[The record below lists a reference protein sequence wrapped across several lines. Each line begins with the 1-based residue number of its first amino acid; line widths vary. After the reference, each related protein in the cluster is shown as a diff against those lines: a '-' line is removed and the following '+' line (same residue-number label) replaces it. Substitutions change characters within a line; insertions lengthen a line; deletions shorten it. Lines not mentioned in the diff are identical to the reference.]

1 MKSAHQIRQEFLD
14 FFKQKQH
21 EIVPSAPMVIKGD
34 PTLLFT
40 NSGMNQF
47 KEWFLGYTTPKYLRV
62 ADTQKCLRAS
72 GKHNDL
78 EDVGVDTYHHTM
90 FEMLGNWSFG
100 DYFKKEA
107 IAWAWE
113 LLTEVWKLPKD
124 RLYVTYFNGDTTEN
138 LEPDI
143 ETKEI
148 WKQYIS
154 EDRIKPASKKDNF
167 WEMGA
172 TGPCGPCTE
181 IHIDI
186 RTENE
191 RRQINGYELINADNP
206 KVIEIWNL
214 VFMQFERKAD
224 GTLVPLPAKH
234 VDTGMGFER
243 ICAVMNAIETNYT
256 QTSNYDTS
264 VFQPIIEKIE
274 QVTQKKY
281 TRLLQ
286 DKKDIA
292 IRVLADHIRTI
303 AFAIA
308 DGQLPSNTGAGYVIR
323 RILRRAV
330 RYYYS
335 FLERKEP
342 TLCLLVDTL
351 SEQMKPIF
359 PELDAQKNLI
369 IRVIQEEERSFLRTL
384 ERGIQLFESYHA
396 QHNTIDGQFAFEL
409 YDTYGFPLDL
419 TQLLARE
426 KGLKVDTEGFEKAMQ
441 VQKDRSRE
449 ATKINAGDWV
459 TLKEIEQVE
468 HLIYQP
474 DFNSTNKI
482 TEAPTDCHTFIAK
495 YRTVTIKNKTQYQ
508 VVLEKTPFYA
518 EAGGQIGDT
527 GTLTSVHETI
537 TVLDTFKE
545 NNLIIHAVD
554 KLPEKP
560 HLEFYAQ
567 VDVQKRKRIMANHTA
582 THLLNAA
589 LRQVLGN
596 HVTQKGSYV
605 GDAYLR
611 FDFSHFSKL
620 TDEELEKIENI
631 VNEKI
636 KQGINQDTR
645 WYPIQEAQK
654 LGAQMVFGEKYGEQ
668 VRVVTFDP
676 HFSMEFCGGL
686 HVLNT
691 QEIRLFKL
699 VSESSITAGVRR
711 IEAITGDIA
720 FERLQQQ
727 QKTIQVLQEW
737 FKTKDVLK
745 AVEQLIEKN
754 KSLEQQL
761 LQAQQFK
768 VQMMVKQLKAQAIEK
783 EGTYYIFSQIDA
795 DSTEMVRQICF
806 ELKHKC
812 KSVYLVLV
820 ADIDQKPH
828 ISVMLSED
836 VVAKGANA
844 IEIVRELAKEIQGGG
859 GGQPFFATAGGKNV
873 QGLSQVLEK
882 AKKMADIV

>member
-1 MKSAHQIRQEFLD
+1 MKSANQIRQEFLD
-14 FFKQKQH
+14 FFKSKEH

-47 KEWFLGYTTPKYLRV
+47 KEWFLGYTNPKYPRV

-107 IAWAWE
+107 ITWAWE
-113 LLTEVWKLPKD
+113 LLTEIWKLPKD
-124 RLYVTYFNGDTTEN
+124 RLYVTYFDGDTAEN
-138 LEPDI
+138 LVSDT

-181 IHIDI
+181 IHVDI
-186 RTENE
+186 RTDEE
-191 RRQINGYELINADNP
+191 RKQVSGYDLVNADNP
-206 KVIEIWNL
+206 RVIEIWNL

-224 GTLVPLPAKH
+224 GSLVSLPAKH

-264 VFQPIIEKIE
+264 VFQPIIQKIE
-274 QVTQKKY
+274 QITHKKY

-292 IRVLADHIRTI
+292 IRVLSDHIRTI
-303 AFAIA
+303 SFAIA

-330 RYYYS
+330 RYAYS

-342 TLCLLVDTL
+342 ILYLLVDTL
-351 SEQMKPIF
+351 AEQMKNSF
-359 PELDAQKNLI
+359 PELYAQKDLI
-369 IRVIQEEERSFLRTL
+369 TKVIQEEEKAFLRTL
-384 ERGIQLFESYHA
+384 ERGIQLFENYHP
-396 QHNTIDGQFAFEL
+396 QNGVIDGEFAFEL
-409 YDTYGFPLDL
+409 YDTFGFPLDL

-426 KGLKVDTEGFEKAMQ
+426 KNCTVDTVGFEKAMQ
-441 VQKDRSRE
+441 IQKERSRE
-449 ATKINAGDWV
+449 ATKITAGDWIV
-459 TLKEIEQVE
+459 LKDIEQVE
-468 HLIYQP
+468 HLIYEP
-474 DFNSTNKI
+474 DFKNPEQI
-482 TEAPTDCHTFIAK
+482 TEAPTECHTHIAK
-495 YRTVTIKNKTQYQ
+495 YRTVSVKNKVQYQ
-508 VVLEKTPFYA
+508 IVLEKSPFYA
-518 EAGGQIGDT
+518 ESGGQIGDT

-537 TVLDTFKE
+537 HILDTFKE
-545 NNLIIHAVD
+545 NNLVIHAVN
-554 KLPEKP
+554 KLPENP
-560 HLEFYAQ
+560 YLEFHAQ
-567 VDVQKRKRIMANHTA
+567 VDITRRKRIMANHTA

-596 HVTQKGSYV
+596 HVEQKGSYV
-605 GDAYLR
+605 GDTNLR
-611 FDFSHFSKL
+611 FDFSHFSKV
-620 TDEELEKIENI
+620 TDEELLHIETI

-636 KQGINQDTR
+636 KQGIIQQTR
-645 WYPIQEAQK
+645 WYPIEEAKK
-654 LGAQMVFGEKYGEQ
+654 LGAQMVFGEKYGEN

-676 HFSMEFCGGL
+676 AFSTEFCGGL

-699 VSESSITAGVRR
+699 ISESSITAGVRR
-711 IEAITGDIA
+711 VEAVTGDYA
-720 FERLQQQ
+720 FELLQEQ
-727 QKTIQVLQEW
+727 QKTLENVQNIL
-737 FKTKDVLK
+737 KTKDVLK
-745 AVEQLIEKN
+745 AVQQLLEKNKTLEEQLEQANLFKSRIITEQLI
-754 KSLEQQL
+754 QH
-761 LQAQQFK
+761 AT
-768 VQMMVKQLKAQAIEK
+768 EK
-783 EGTYYIFSQIDA
+783 EDIYYIITRVEA
-795 DSTEMVRQICF
+795 DNTEMIRQICF
-806 ELKHKC
+806 DIKHKL
-812 KSVYLVLV
+812 KNVYIVLV
-820 ADIDQKPH
+820 AEVQEKPH
-828 ISVMLSED
+828 IAVMLSDNLVE
-836 VVAKGANA
+836 KGMNA
-844 IEIVRELAKEIQGGG
+844 VHIIKELAKEIQGGG

-873 QGLSQVLEK
+873 QGLSKIIEK
-882 AKKMADIV
+882 AKTLIS

>member
-14 FFKQKQH
+14 FFRSKQH

-47 KEWFLGYTTPKYLRV
+47 KEWFLGYTVPKYRRV
-62 ADTQKCLRAS
+62 ANTQKCLRAS

-113 LLTEVWKLPKD
+113 LLTEVWKFPKD
-124 RLYVTYFNGDTTEN
+124 RLYVTYFNGDTAEN
-138 LEPDI
+138 LEPDL

-148 WKQYIS
+148 WKEYIS

-181 IHIDI
+181 IHVDI
-186 RTENE
+186 RTEEE
-191 RRQINGYELINADNP
+191 RKQVDGYTLVNSDNP

-224 GTLVPLPAKH
+224 GSLVPLPAKH

-243 ICAVMNAIETNYT
+243 LCAVLNAIETNYT
-256 QTSNYDTS
+256 QTSNYDTP
-264 VFQPIIEKIE
+264 VFKPIIQKIE
-274 QVTQKKY
+274 EVTHQIY
-281 TRLLQ
+281 TGQ
-286 DKKDIA
+286 IENKKDIA

-335 FLERKEP
+335 FLQRKEP
-342 TLCLLVDTL
+342 TLYLLVATL
-351 SEQMKPIF
+351 AEQMKPIF
-359 PELDAQKNLI
+359 PEIEAQKSLI
-369 IRVIQEEERSFLRTL
+369 IKVIQEEERAFLRTL
-384 ERGIQLFESYHA
+384 ERGIQLFESYHP
-396 QHNTIDGQFAFEL
+396 QENTIDGEFAFEL

-426 KGLKVDTEGFEKAMQ
+426 KGLTVDTEGFERAMQ
-441 VQKDRSRE
+441 VQKERSRE
-449 ATKINAGDWV
+449 ATKITAGDWV
-459 TLKEIEQVE
+459 VLKDIQQVE
-468 HLIYQP
+468 HLIYEP
-474 DFNSTNKI
+474 DFKNSDKI
-482 TEAPTDCHTFIAK
+482 TEAPTECHTFIAK
-495 YRTVTIKNKTQYQ
+495 YRTVNVKNKVQYQ
-508 VVLEKTPFYA
+508 VVLQKTPFYA

-537 TVLDTFKE
+537 HVLDTFKE
-545 NNLIIHAVD
+545 NNLIVHSVD
-554 KLPEKP
+554 RLPEKP
-560 HLEFYAQ
+560 HLEFHAQ
-567 VDVQKRKRIMANHTA
+567 VDVQRRKRIMANHTA

-589 LRQVLGN
+589 LRHVLGN
-596 HVTQKGSYV
+596 HVEQKGSYV
-605 GDAYLR
+605 GDTHLR

-620 TDEELEKIENI
+620 TEEELHAVEQL

-636 KQGINQDTR
+636 KQGIEQETR
-645 WYPIQEAQK
+645 WYPIEQAKK
-654 LGAQMVFGEKYGEQ
+654 LGAQMVFGEKYGET

-676 HFSMEFCGGL
+676 KFSMEFCGGL

-699 VSESSITAGVRR
+699 ISEGSITAGVRR
-711 IEAITGDIA
+711 IEAVTGDYA
-720 FERLQQQ
+720 VELLQNY
-727 QKTIQVLQEW
+727 QKTLQTLQEQL
-737 FKTKDVLK
+737 KTKDILK
-745 AVEQLIEKN
+745 AVAQLMERN
-754 KSLEQQL
+754 KELEQKL
-761 LQAQQFK
+761 AQAQQFK
-768 VQMMVKQLKAQAIEK
+768 VRVLVEYLSTQIIQKDGMHYLFAQVEVD
-783 EGTYYIFSQIDA
+783 T
-795 DSTEMVRQICF
+795 TEMMRQICF
-806 ELKHKC
+806 DLKHKF
-812 KSVYLVLV
+812 KSVYIVLT
-820 ADIDQKPH
+820 ANIENKPQ
-828 ISVMLSED
+828 IAVMLSDD
-836 VVAKGANA
+836 VVAGGKNA
-844 IEIVRELAKEIQGGG
+844 VEIVRELAKEIQGGG
-859 GGQPFFATAGGKNV
+859 GGQPFFATAGGKNA
-873 QGLSQVLEK
+873 QGLKDVLFK
-882 AKKMADIV
+882 AKKVLS